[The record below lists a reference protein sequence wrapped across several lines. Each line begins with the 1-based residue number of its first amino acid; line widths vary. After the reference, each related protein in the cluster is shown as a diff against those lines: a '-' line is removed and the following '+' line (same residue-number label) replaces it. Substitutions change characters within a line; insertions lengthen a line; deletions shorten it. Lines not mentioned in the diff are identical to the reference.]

1 MVALPN
7 ITRWKMLRPS
17 PAFFLRLNLCTSLR
31 IAMCSQKPGWFS
43 SLMKVSLLLET
54 SFYRAESSIPKMF
67 ILHADDTSTQKLEWW
82 NKAWKIGFHWE
93 QNICKV
99 RLGLQ
104 IHFCQTLCSSIWIP
118 CNSKQYHLTKMWNCY
133 PLEIMLV
140 TKWIPMCMYAKKE
153 GDNDND
159 NSYSYEEEAK
169 HHDDKSYISLPA
181 GGSISGQ

>member
-1 MVALPN
+1 MNPRSLKSVLVLLAQILGPFGQIWVFHKFGWVFHKFTEN
-7 ITRWKMLRPS
+7 GEFYIVRILTIRHKNRDVC
-17 PAFFLRLNLCTSLR
+17 RLNLSTSLR

-43 SLMKVSLLLET
+43 PLIKFSLLLAT

-104 IHFCQTLCSSIWIP
+104 IHFCQTLCSPIWIL
-118 CNSKQYHLTKMWNCY
+118 CNSKRYHLTKIWDCY
-133 PLEIMLV
+133 SLEIVLAA
-140 TKWIPMCMYAKKE
+140 KWIP
-153 GDNDND
+153 NW
-159 NSYSYEEEAK
+159 
-169 HHDDKSYISLPA
+169 I
-181 GGSISGQ
+181 

>member
-1 MVALPN
+1 MVMVMIMVMVVVMVTVVVMVSLPN

-43 SLMKVSLLLET
+43 SLIKVSLLLAT

-82 NKAWKIGFHWE
+82 NKAWKICFHRE

-104 IHFCQTLCSSIWIP
+104 IHFCQTLCSPIWIP
-118 CNSKQYHLTKMWNCY
+118 CNSKRYQLTKLIQTCWASRR
-133 PLEIMLV
+133 PLR
-140 TKWIPMCMYAKKE
+140 
-153 GDNDND
+153 
-159 NSYSYEEEAK
+159 S
-169 HHDDKSYISLPA
+169 SLW
-181 GGSISGQ
+181 